1 MKGNFKMRG
10 YIVFI
15 LCLLGVPATMFSQE
29 LSLQVVV
36 PMAGLTSG
44 NSLSYSQTVGETA
57 IEIVGCVDFIFTQGF
72 QQPGF
77 KGFKVTDEGGHNG
90 TGVNVYPNPAEDF
103 ITIELFGESA
113 RTFRVDIIDITGNV
127 VMSERKVF
135 NGKFWY
141 RDPLSIENLKRGF
154 YLVRIYSESE
164 NGILNRTFKIE
175 KL

>member
-15 LCLLGVPATMFSQE
+15 LCLLGVPAILFSQE

-36 PMAGLTSG
+36 PMAGLASS

-57 IEIVGCVDFIFTQGF
+57 IEIVGCVDFVFTQGF

-77 KGFKVTDEGGHNG
+77 KVTDEGGHKG
-90 TGVNVYPNPAEDF
+90 TGVNVYPNPAADF

-113 RTFRVDIIDITGNV
+113 RTFRVDIINIAGNI

-135 NGKFWY
+135 NDKFWC

-154 YLVRIYSESE
+154 YLVRIYSESKD
-164 NGILNRTFKIE
+164 GILNRTFKIE